1 MEIVLLK
8 KQLTKYKKY
17 NEFKMPMLMEAMFR
31 DNGIPELQ
39 KTQRQFHAEIMTGF
53 VSEHEQ
59 LLKGAMKNKKNEQR
73 LKMRLQS
80 LIPDKDM
87 INKGF
92 QAYNPIKNAKLHQN
106 PTRNTLNN
114 GSKRSLPP
122 GIQSPE
128 FA

>member
-1 MEIVLLK
+1 MDIVLLK

-59 LLKGAMKNKKNEQR
+59 LLKGAMNNKKNE
-73 LKMRLQS
+73 
-80 LIPDKDM
+80 
-87 INKGF
+87 
-92 QAYNPIKNAKLHQN
+92 
-106 PTRNTLNN
+106 
-114 GSKRSLPP
+114 
-122 GIQSPE
+122 
-128 FA
+128 